1 MLVGGSTRYV
11 LTSKADIKTPEGVAI
26 MKRSNPIG
34 QFRANP
40 SSRAYAVKAKC
51 AECVGCTP
59 DHLEKGFKES
69 ISSCS
74 SYFCPLHR
82 FRPYQREKSLE
93 GQKLPI
99 QNLSNDSPC
108 YESI

>member
-1 MLVGGSTRYV
+1 MS
-11 LTSKADIKTPEGVAI
+11 DF
-26 MKRSNPIG
+26 NPIL
-34 QFRANP
+34 QFQSRP

-59 DHLEKGFKES
+59 NHLEKGFKES

-74 SYFCPLHR
+74 SYSCPLHG

-93 GQKLPI
+93 GQKTAV
-99 QNLSNDSPC
+99 QNLSNDTL
-108 YESI
+108 YHETV

>member
-1 MLVGGSTRYV
+1 MDDMLRAAEVVQMR
-11 LTSKADIKTPEGVAI
+11 
-26 MKRSNPIG
+26 RNNPLQ
-34 QFRANP
+34 QFHINS

-59 DHLEKGFKES
+59 NHLERGFKES

-74 SYFCPLHR
+74 SYSCPLHR

-93 GQKLPI
+93 SQEIAVKNP
-99 QNLSNDSPC
+99 
-108 YESI
+108 

>member
-1 MLVGGSTRYV
+1 MRN
-11 LTSKADIKTPEGVAI
+11 
-26 MKRSNPIG
+26 SNPIQ
-34 QFRANP
+34 QFINN
-40 SSRAYAVKAKC
+40 STSRAYAMRAKC

-59 DHLEKGFKES
+59 DHLEKGFKDS

-74 SYFCPLHR
+74 SESCPLHR

-99 QNLSNDSPC
+99 QSLSMIGS
-108 YESI
+108 

>member
-1 MLVGGSTRYV
+1 MS
-11 LTSKADIKTPEGVAI
+11 DF
-26 MKRSNPIG
+26 NPIL
-34 QFRANP
+34 QFQSRP

-59 DHLEKGFKES
+59 EHLERGFKDS

-74 SYFCPLHR
+74 AYSCPLYR

-93 GQKLPI
+93 GQKTAV
-99 QNLSNDSPC
+99 QNLSNDTL
-108 YESI
+108 YHETV

>member
-26 MKRSNPIG
+26 MKRSNPIE
-34 QFRANP
+34 QFQSHP
-40 SSRAYAVKAKC
+40 LSRAYAIRAKC

-59 DHLEKGFKES
+59 DHLERGFKDS

-74 SYFCPLHR
+74 SESCPLHR
-82 FRPYQREKSLE
+82 FRPYQREKSLD
-93 GQKLPI
+93 GQKTSV
-99 QNLSNDSPC
+99 QA
-108 YESI
+108 

>member
-1 MLVGGSTRYV
+1 MS
-11 LTSKADIKTPEGVAI
+11 DF
-26 MKRSNPIG
+26 NPIL
-34 QFRANP
+34 QFQSRP

-59 DHLEKGFKES
+59 NHLEKGFKES

-74 SYFCPLHR
+74 SYSCPLHR

-93 GQKLPI
+93 GQKLSV
-99 QNLSNDSPC
+99 QRLSNDPLC
-108 YESI
+108 YKSI